1 MNRQPQICKHSTGQA
16 RVTLNGRVHYLGKH
30 GTPES
35 LRRYEALV
43 SEWERRGR
51 AAIEAAACVVA
62 EMLQAYEESP
72 RADLRRQAGR
82 ATRIETLKSVEAMWR
97 GRWTDTVR
105 PSDLDELQT
114 HFQAIYPQSPK
125 AVAKRMRHV
134 LDVVRFAGSKHMMS
148 APALA
153 DLLAWRWEAPT
164 VAPRRSAQLQKIYR
178 MFDAEQVLLYVG
190 VSGCAIAR
198 MTEHAK
204 EKDWFDE
211 VRRIEIESIECSRQE
226 VEALEAAIIYAENPK
241 HNRSRP
247 RPRGDGWAR
256 RRGITL
262 DADEEHQRIMR
273 QVGYHGRQ
281 RQMTP
286 EELEKKRAAD
296 QELACQVASRHA

>member
-1 MNRQPQICKHSTGQA
+1 MNRQPKICEHSTGQA

-35 LRRYEALV
+35 TQRYAALIG
-43 SEWERRGR
+43 EWERRGR
-51 AAIEAAACVVA
+51 APIEPGACDVA
-62 EMLQAYEESP
+62 QMLQAYDDSP

-82 ATRIETLKSVEAMWR
+82 ATRIETLKSVETLWR
-97 GRWTDTVR
+97 GRWTDTLR
-105 PSDLDELQT
+105 PSDLDMLQT

-125 AVAKRMRHV
+125 SVAKRMRHV
-134 LDVVRFAGSKHMMS
+134 LDVVRFAGSKDMMP

-153 DLLAWRWEAPT
+153 ELLAWRWEAPT
-164 VAPRRSAQLQKIYR
+164 AAPRRSAQLQKIYR

-204 EKDWFDE
+204 EKDWFDK
-211 VRRIEIESIECSRQE
+211 VRRIEIEAVECSRQE
-226 VEALEAAIIYAENPK
+226 VEALEAAIIYEENPK

-247 RPRGDGWAR
+247 RPRGYGWAR
-256 RRGITL
+256 RQGITL
-262 DADEEHQRIMR
+262 DADAEHQRVMQ
-273 QVGYHGRQ
+273 QVGYHNRQ

-296 QELACQVASRHA
+296 YELCRKVAARRA